1 VSAGLVL
8 SQQDGRTVVEVAPTP
23 IAADPDGRVVRLVGL
38 PLDGLE
44 TGAYELRLEVRDQVS
59 GARIER
65 REPFTSRGRRDP
77 NEKALRHRA
86 HRGAMVRFAA
96 MTGPELLLA
105 VDGGGTKTQ
114 AVVADLEGKIL
125 ARGLAPSSTVHN
137 VGFEQSCQALTTA
150 IEGALVNVL
159 GPQARQEGRVW
170 RSARIAA
177 ACFGLAGIDSPED
190 EAEVS
195 RWVREQAIT
204 PRFAVINDS
213 ELILAAGT
221 PEGWGVALVGGTGS
235 VCLGR
240 TREGRT
246 IRVGGWGPII
256 GDEGSGYQ
264 IAISA
269 LHRVTQTADGR
280 ADAKA
285 LLDAV
290 LRHWSLREAGAL
302 IRHVHAEA
310 MTPSDIAGLAS
321 VVLDLATR
329 GDAHAKAIVEEA
341 ASDLARHVQ
350 SVVKKMGVAKPPLAL
365 AGGLLRASLR
375 QAVLARVREEV
386 GAVNYVTDPPLG
398 GLVLARRL
406 LAGGR

>member
-1 VSAGLVL
+1 
-8 SQQDGRTVVEVAPTP
+8 
-23 IAADPDGRVVRLVGL
+23 
-38 PLDGLE
+38 
-44 TGAYELRLEVRDQVS
+44 
-59 GARIER
+59 
-65 REPFTSRGRRDP
+65 
-77 NEKALRHRA
+77 
-86 HRGAMVRFAA
+86 MVRFAA

-114 AVVADLEGKIL
+114 AVVADLEGKVL

-204 PRFAVINDS
+204 PRFSVINDS

-246 IRVGGWGPII
+246 VRVGGWGPII

-290 LRHWSLREAGAL
+290 LRHWSLREPGAL
-302 IRHVHAEA
+302 IRYVHAEA

-329 GDAHAKAIVEEA
+329 GDAHAKAIVDEA

-350 SVVKKMGVAKPPLAL
+350 SVVKRLGEAKPPLAL

-375 QAVLARVREEV
+375 HAVLARVGDEV
-386 GAVNYVTDPPLG
+386 GPVNYVTDPPLG

-406 LAGGR
+406 LQR